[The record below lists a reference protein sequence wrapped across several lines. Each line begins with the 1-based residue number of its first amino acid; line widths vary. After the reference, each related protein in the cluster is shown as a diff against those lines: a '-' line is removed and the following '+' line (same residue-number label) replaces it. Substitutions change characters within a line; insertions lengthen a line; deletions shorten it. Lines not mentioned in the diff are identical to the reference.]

1 MAARFQLQMQT
12 SVVRPTTYTTNDL
25 KRVDKWI
32 KVMNYPFVLLDTL
45 RGETMKDS
53 RTAPIPFGVWKKAV
67 DRELLLLA
75 DVVSDDIPDYDYA
88 RDFQLKRQ
96 PKAVAKSAWRNAV
109 NF

>member
-1 MAARFQLQMQT
+1 MAARFNLHLET
-12 SVVRPTTYTTNDL
+12 GSPFGASYTTNDL
-25 KRVDKWI
+25 KRADKWI